1 MEKDS
6 LKKSVLNNLIWKF
19 GERIGAQCVSFIVS
33 IVLARLLLPAD
44 YGLVTMVT
52 IFITIANVFVSN
64 GFGES
69 LVQKKDA
76 DNVDFSTIFY
86 FEIVFSFGIYMI
98 LFITAPYIADFY
110 NEPVLCNVLR
120 VFALRVPLA
129 GINSV
134 QQAYVKRK

>member
-1 MEKDS
+1 M
-6 LKKSVLNNLIWKF
+6 
-19 GERIGAQCVSFIVS
+19 
-33 IVLARLLLPAD
+33 LARLLLPAD

-86 FEIVFSFGIYMI
+86 FEIVFSFGRVVI
-98 LFITAPYIADFY
+98 LLFAVETTLLVI
-110 NEPVLCNVLR
+110 VLLVGR
-120 VFALRVPLA
+120 PLL
-129 GINSV
+129 INAFLICVVSS
-134 QQAYVKRK
+134 